1 MDLSVQAG
9 RCFLLADFDD
19 GCKLNTLKQRFS
31 TCGLPI
37 RYPAYQI
44 SCLSD
49 ILPIRYLHDDT

>member
-1 MDLSVQAG
+1 MDLSVQAE

-19 GCKLNTLKQRFS
+19 VTFGCKLNTLKHRFS

-44 SCLSD
+44 F
-49 ILPIRYLHDDT
+49 T